1 LPDLTLYPI
10 PFYIACLLL
19 ALAASHAWAKRREC
33 WGIPACAVLLTVSI
47 WYVGDV
53 LYNDFE
59 DYRNQIGDRAI
70 ENAWW
75 QVCVFVVAFISLT
88 PVMTRQF
95 AGPMRP
101 SQAVAILE
109 RRPLDHPSVQAKLDT
124 FAKSML
130 IAWILLMTVA
140 LVRVKFN
147 FFGLFAPYLSYKAE
161 PWSRNRMGGGIDSL
175 LALAGYFQVFLT
187 AGFGVIFALA
197 RNRKTRRMAMI
208 VCFLSMPYYI
218 FDRTRNTMLAT
229 MIPGFSAW
237 VFGRV
242 KGNLSTKFA
251 YIAMGLIATSL
262 WFSFVLANRTNRSIS
277 GAFASGASIR
287 DSATTKHLGLNMSEE
302 LSWINRF
309 IDTKTYEPNWGMRYF
324 AEAVNPVPRIIWP
337 GKPMI
342 GIDYAIARGQGGG
355 SAASAGVHATISTGM
370 IGQGVVNFGPWLGP
384 VAAALLMA
392 IWVGILARQDRVSN
406 KHPARLLLYA
416 LGLILTFNMGR
427 DITLLVLYP
436 FLFGWIVIAFWE
448 RRQRQLGPRPA
459 RRMPPWVQN

>member
-1 LPDLTLYPI
+1 M
-10 PFYIACLLL
+10 
-19 ALAASHAWAKRREC
+19 
-33 WGIPACAVLLTVSI
+33 SI

-53 LYNDFE
+53 LYNDFAG
-59 DYRNQIGDRAI
+59 YRTLIGDVAI

-75 QVCVFVVAFISLT
+75 QVCGFVIAFIT
-88 PVMTRQF
+88 FAPVMTGQF
-95 AGPMRP
+95 AGPRRP

-109 RRPLDHPSVQAKLDT
+109 RRPLDHPAVQAKIDT
-124 FAKSML
+124 FAKSL
-130 IAWILLMTVA
+130 FVAWVLLMIVA

-147 FFGLFAPYLSYKAE
+147 FLGLFAPYLTYKAE

-187 AGFGVIFALA
+187 AGFGVILALA
-197 RNRKTRRMAMI
+197 RNRTTRRMALI
-208 VCFLSMPYYI
+208 VCCLSMPYYI

-242 KGNLSTKFA
+242 RGNLPTKFV
-251 YIAMGLIATSL
+251 YIGLGLLVTSL
-262 WFSFVLANRTNRSIS
+262 WFSFVLSNRTNRSIS
-277 GAFASGASIR
+277 AAFASGASIR
-287 DSATTKHLGLNMSEE
+287 ESAGSKHLGLNMCEE

-309 IDTKTYEPNWGMRYF
+309 FANGSYEANWGKRYF
-324 AEAVNPVPRIIWP
+324 AEAANPIPRIIWP
-337 GKPMI
+337 GKPTI

-355 SAASAGVHATISTGM
+355 SAASAGVYATISTGM

-384 VAAALLMA
+384 IAAALLMA

-406 KHPARLLLYA
+406 EYPARLMLYA

-436 FLFGWIVIAFWE
+436 FIFGWILIAFWE
-448 RRQRQLGPRPA
+448 RRQERNHSNRTSSP
-459 RRMPPWVQN
+459 PPWVDS